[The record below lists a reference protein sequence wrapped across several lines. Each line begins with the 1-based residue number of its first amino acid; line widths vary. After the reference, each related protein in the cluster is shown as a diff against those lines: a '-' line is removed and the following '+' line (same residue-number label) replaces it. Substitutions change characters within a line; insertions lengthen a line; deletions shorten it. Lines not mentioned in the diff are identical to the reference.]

1 MQYNYDFHLHYQ
13 LVNASQMF
21 RQFESFHCNRNVH
34 DESWYGKLNFL
45 ASPHLIWCI
54 DYQIPGIEFL
64 LVLKKVMGK
73 AENCCFSTSSLRK
86 PWDLCHT
93 KLML

>member
-45 ASPHLIWCI
+45 PPPHLIWSI
-54 DYQIPGIEFL
+54 DYQIPGKEFL
-64 LVLKKVMGK
+64 LVLKKVNG
-73 AENCCFSTSSLRK
+73 EGRK
-86 PWDLCHT
+86 L
-93 KLML
+93 LFLYFFL